1 MTSRS
6 HGVRFGRVAPTVPVC
21 DIARAL
27 AFYCDVLGF
36 TKTFENGNPVVF
48 AILERDD
55 AEVHLTLKPDHQPSD
70 CNVLH
75 LLVSDS
81 RALHAHLENDG
92 ARIVK
97 GLRDQPY
104 GLRDFIVADPD
115 GNRLDIGQPLT

>member
-1 MTSRS
+1 MALKS
-6 HGVRFGRVAPTVPVC
+6 HDVHFGRAAPTIPVR
-21 DIARAL
+21 DIAMAL

-36 TKTFENGNPVVF
+36 KKTFENGNPVVF

-55 AEVHLTLKPDHQPSD
+55 AEVHLTLQPDHQPSSY
-70 CNVLH
+70 NVLH
-75 LLVSDS
+75 LLVSDA
-81 RALHAHLENDG
+81 RALHAHLENSG

-97 GLRDQPY
+97 GLRDQTY